1 MSKNKIIT
9 IVIVVLLVVGG
20 AIAIIKAKNKD
31 ANTPIAKAY
40 SVVVS
45 TQNTKIDSV
54 SLTLPYLAASMNDKD
69 VTLSSKI
76 PARVNYIKP
85 SGSKVKKGE
94 LIAMLDKTSISGNI
108 KSVKAQLEA
117 VSTGLEN
124 LQKTHQRTLDLIKVE
139 GASIEQSQK
148 EESKISEL
156 TAKKEGLSQKL
167 NELNNMM
174 SYADIKSP
182 VDGNIS
188 KTMLNEGDMAMPGHP
203 IASLRAENGFY
214 LLVRVPT
221 NLKIGAVIIDNK
233 RYQAIPLNSTFHG
246 LAEYKVYAELPNM
259 VSGDRVEV
267 NVEIFNGKAILLPYD
282 AVLNRNGKSFVLL
295 KDGNHA
301 KPVEVNII
309 ETGEQGIVVSNQSIE
324 GKEVIVE
331 KQDILLKLLSGISLK
346 SKEE

>member
-20 AIAIIKAKNKD
+20 AIAIIKAKNKE

-45 TQNTKIDSV
+45 TQKAKSDSV
-54 SLTLPYLAASMNDKD
+54 SLTLPYLASSMNDKD
-69 VTLSSKI
+69 VTLSSKM
-76 PARVNYIKP
+76 PARVIYIKP
-85 SGSKVKKGE
+85 SGSKVRMGE
-94 LIAMLDKTSISGNI
+94 VIAKLDKASISSNI
-108 KSVKAQLEA
+108 ISVKAQLKA
-117 VSTGLEN
+117 IKTALDN

-156 TAKKEGLSQKL
+156 IAKKEGLSQKL

-174 SYADIKSP
+174 SYAYIKSP
-182 VDGNIS
+182 VNGNIS
-188 KTMLNEGDMAMPGHP
+188 KTMVNEGDMAMPGHP
-203 IASLRAENGFY
+203 IASLRAKNGFY

-221 NLKIGAVIIDNK
+221 NLKISAVIIDNK
-233 RYQAIPLNSTFHG
+233 RYETIPLNSTFHG

-267 NVEIFNGKAILLPYD
+267 NVEVFNGNAILLPYD
-282 AVLNRNGKSFVLL
+282 AVLNRNGKSYVLL
-295 KDGNHA
+295 KEENHA
-301 KPVEVNII
+301 KPIEVNII
-309 ETGEQGIVVSNQSIE
+309 ETGEQGIAISNQNIE
-324 GKEVIVE
+324 GKEIIVE

-346 SKEE
+346 TKEE